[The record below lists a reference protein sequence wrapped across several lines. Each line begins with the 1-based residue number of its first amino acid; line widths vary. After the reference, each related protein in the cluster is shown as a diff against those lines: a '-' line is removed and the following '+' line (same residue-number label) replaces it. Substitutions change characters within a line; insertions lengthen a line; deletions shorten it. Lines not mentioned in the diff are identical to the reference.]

1 MPLRIL
7 HALYTVD
14 PGHEGVPEDV
24 RLLLAVNRHLKHQVE
39 ILTFASGEPWCR
51 EAGIKIHGPGDGG
64 AKGGSARQ
72 FTRWLREH
80 AAGYDCVLVSGVSG
94 CDAYRVWQ
102 ALRASGAPYFVFA
115 PDYSR
120 RARGMPGYLE
130 VIKQRFCWVWAG
142 YPLFRDAHAVFFSS
156 EEAKRE
162 APAGLWPYD
171 CHEFVLPSGAPDV
184 AANLN
189 KGREGGFLE
198 GRPDLVG
205 KRLFSVP
212 ESGEEV
218 PESLFNAVKMLI
230 AAGRWDRDSMR
241 LLIAGFADGRPADA
255 LSRSLRRHGLVDVVH
270 VTDALRGPERW
281 GVLQA
286 SEAVVQPASAKNSGR
301 VVAKAFCLGKP
312 VLIAKGVNQWREVAG
327 HSAGLADEDTSAGYQ
342 ALFSRWL
349 HESPADRA
357 AMGLNARKAYEAH
370 YTEHAAA
377 NMLTAVIYLL
387 IGAGQSGLKSADPD
401 VFRHEV
407 DFL

>member
-24 RLLLAVNRHLKHQVE
+24 RLLLAVNRHLKHHVE
-39 ILTFASGEPWCR
+39 ILTFESGEPWCR
-51 EAGIKIHGPGDGG
+51 DAGIKVHGPGDGG
-64 AKGGSARQ
+64 AKGGDARQ
-72 FTRWLREH
+72 FMRWLREH

-94 CDAYRVWQ
+94 GDAYRVWQ
-102 ALRASGAPYFVFA
+102 ALRGAGVPYFVFA
-115 PDYSR
+115 PDPSTGG
-120 RARGMPGYLE
+120 RGLLRHLE
-130 VIKQRFCWVWAG
+130 EIKRRFCWVWAG
-142 YPLFRDAHAVFFSS
+142 YPLFRDAYAVFFAS

-171 CHEFVLPSGAPDV
+171 CHEFVLPCGIPDV
-184 AANLN
+184 AASL
-189 KGREGGFLE
+189 RERAGTGFWA
-198 GRPDLVG
+198 GHPALVG

-212 ESGEEV
+212 EPGEEV
-218 PESLFNAVKMLI
+218 PEALFHAVKAML

-241 LLIAGFADGRPADA
+241 LLVAGFSDERSGDA
-255 LSRSLRRHGLVDVVH
+255 MNRSLRRHGLVDVVH
-270 VTDALRGPERW
+270 VTGALRGPESLE
-281 GVLQA
+281 VLQA
-286 SEAVVQPASAKNSGR
+286 SEAVVLPAPAKHSGR
-301 VVAKAFCLGKP
+301 VVATAFCLGRP

-327 HSAGLADEDTSAGYQ
+327 HSAGLANENTSEGYQ
-342 ALFSRWL
+342 ALFNGWL
-349 HESPADRA
+349 RESPEDRA
-357 AMGLNARKAYEAH
+357 AMGSNARKAYEAH

-387 IGAGQSGLKSADPD
+387 IGAGQAGLKSADPD